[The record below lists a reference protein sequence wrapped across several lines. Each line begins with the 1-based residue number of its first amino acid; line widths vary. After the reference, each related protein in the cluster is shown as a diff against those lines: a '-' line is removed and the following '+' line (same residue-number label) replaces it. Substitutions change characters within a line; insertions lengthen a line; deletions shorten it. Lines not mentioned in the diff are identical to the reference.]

1 MPMRKQAVLKLLQAH
16 KPEIVRRFVVQR
28 LAVFGSTAR
37 DEAGDDSDVD
47 VLVEFE
53 GAPTFDRYMGLQA
66 YLENLLGTGIDLV
79 TPSAIRPRMRQSIEK
94 ELVDVA

>member
-1 MPMRKQAVLKLLQAH
+1 MRKQAALKLLQKH
-16 KPEIVRRFVVQR
+16 KPEIFRRFAVHR

-37 DEAGDDSDVD
+37 DEAGDSSDVD

-66 YLENLLGTGIDLV
+66 YLEGLLGTGIDLV
-79 TPSAIRPRMRQSIEK
+79 TPAAIRPRMRKSIEK

>member
-1 MPMRKQAVLKLLQAH
+1 MRKQAVLKLLQAH

>member
-1 MPMRKQAVLKLLQAH
+1 MRKQAALELLQAH
-16 KPEIVRRFVVQR
+16 KPEIVRRFVVHR

-66 YLENLLGTGIDLV
+66 YLEDLLGTGIDLV